1 MLEQKKHLD
10 RRLNHGD
17 VLLGERETEMEE
29 KVLEEMMRWPKTR
42 AMMKLSL
49 KAIITVPLN

>member
-1 MLEQKKHLD
+1 MEMSYL
-10 RRLNHGD
+10 
-17 VLLGERETEMEE
+17 ERETEMEE

-49 KAIITVPLN
+49 KAIITVPLD